1 MDLIKERIRESVG
14 RCLYESFLEVA
25 GGSFPEDSER
35 TMLREIASSSVS
47 FPNKNHFSVDGKP
60 HDTETRFALSCF
72 HRLKR
77 TMSTTDDH
85 LELVSDLG
93 LVRHIRSPKEM
104 AELLLLPL
112 EMACRREGHIH
123 DIRVQSSGLMY
134 LVTVERSLMLRQAG
148 QIPCPLCIKWCHGEK
163 GLWWHQQQNH
173 NIEHST
179 AAELA
184 AASTNMLAMI
194 PYTPNQTAPMDC
206 WSNIPK
212 PMDLETKEPLD
223 FVKEGNLSALKHEV
237 ESNGYIPSL
246 AMDRKGASPV
256 MWAAGGGHLE
266 TVRYLVEA
274 CCCDPNQPQQG
285 KRSFSGRTSLHWA
298 ARNGHLSVVKYL
310 VLDCHVDTEASTIDG
325 TTAFGW
331 SSWQGHV
338 EVMDFLHEHGC
349 NIHTIN
355 SFGCNAVL
363 WAAQGKGDARILEW
377 LQAKGCDMTN
387 VNNNGHGVFHKA
399 AQRGHA
405 QMCTWFYQN
414 YIDSQSDISRVLRLI
429 GPDTEGYCGSDLA
442 GMEGHDD
449 LARVLAR
456 MEMDVACSIPTDDAT
471 KLPAWL
477 TAIYEGL
484 SMRVSGKD
492 LYSWEKYG
500 GVRRI
505 RSKLR

>member
-14 RCLYESFLEVA
+14 RCLYESFLVLA
-25 GGSFPEDSER
+25 GGSFQEDSER
-35 TMLREIASSSVS
+35 TKLQETAASSIS
-47 FPNKNHFSVDGKP
+47 FPNKHCSSVEGKP
-60 HDTETRFALSCF
+60 HDIETRFVLSCF

-77 TMSTTDDH
+77 TKSADDCV
-85 LELVSDLG
+85 ELISDLG
-93 LVRHIRSPKEM
+93 LVRHVGSPREM
-104 AELLLLPL
+104 AELLLLHL
-112 EMACRREGHIH
+112 EIACRREGYIH
-123 DIRVQSSGLMY
+123 DIRAQSSGLMY
-134 LVTVERSLMLRQAG
+134 LVTVERSLMLRKAG
-148 QIPCPLCIKWCHGEK
+148 QIPCPFCVKWCNGEK

-184 AASTNMLAMI
+184 AASTNTSAII
-194 PYTPNQTAPMDC
+194 PYNPNQCSPMFC
-206 WSNIPK
+206 WSNYPK
-212 PMDLETKEPLD
+212 PVDDETREPLD

-237 ESNGYIPSL
+237 ENNGYTPAL

-266 TVRYLVEA
+266 IVRYLVET
-274 CCCDPNQPQQG
+274 CGCDPNQPQRG

-298 ARNGHLSVVKYL
+298 ARNGHLPVVKYL
-310 VLDCHVDTEASTIDG
+310 VLDCQVDIEASTIDG

-331 SSWQGHV
+331 STWQGHI
-338 EVMDFLHEHGC
+338 EVMDFLYENGGS
-349 NIHTIN
+349 IHSIN

-363 WAAQGKGDARILEW
+363 WAAQGKGDARIMEW
-377 LQAKGCDMTN
+377 LQAKGCDMTS

-399 AQRGHA
+399 AQRGHV
-405 QMCTWFYQN
+405 QMCTWFFQN
-414 YIDSQSDISRVLRLI
+414 YIDSERDVSRVLRLI

-449 LARVLAR
+449 LARALAG
-456 MEMDVACSIPTDDAT
+456 MEMDVVSSFSIGDAT
-471 KLPAWL
+471 TLPPWV
-477 TAIYEGL
+477 TEIHEGI
-484 SMRVSGKD
+484 SMRVSDKD

-505 RSKLR
+505 RSRLRK